1 MSASETFP
9 TEVLATVGPRGTVDV
24 LGRAYWAQ
32 KLSIYSGRT
41 VRVMVPKDEY
51 DAIQVWL
58 GTHFLASADRML
70 DAGFADVASAR
81 AVAQRRAELKR
92 GPLKDQQASIV
103 GRKIVALVQ
112 IIDERIECQR
122 VVAPVLR
129 ASLLTRMLQRLKH
142 LLLRTR
148 PASDERVEDREL
160 QVIGDLVIE
169 GALSEAGIESALAL
183 FDIPDTMFERFKG
196 QLGFG
201 HGDGLLRECQEAK
214 SAPEDGHRLSEVAK

>member
-1 MSASETFP
+1 MSATETFP
-9 TEVLATVGPRGTVDV
+9 TEVLATVGTRGTIEVQ
-24 LGRAYWAQ
+24 GRAYWAQ

-81 AVAQRRAELKR
+81 AVAQRLAELKR
-92 GPLKDQQASIV
+92 GTLEDQQALIV
-103 GRKIVALVQ
+103 SRKIVALVQ
-112 IIDERIECQR
+112 VIDERIERQR
-122 VVAPVLR
+122 IVAPVLR
-129 ASLLTRMLQRLKH
+129 PSLLTRTLQRLKY
-142 LLLRTR
+142 LVCGIR
-148 PASDERVEDREL
+148 PTGDERVEDREL

-183 FDIPDTMFERFKG
+183 FDIPDSMFERFKG

-201 HGDGLLRECQEAK
+201 HCDGLLRECEEAK
-214 SAPEDGHRLSEVAK
+214 PAPEDGHRLSEVAK